1 MAVERVDSSHD
12 VHDDSSFVIYVLTQI
27 IQYRRR
33 REEAA
38 SSGYTR
44 VSTEQH
50 PGERIPTFD
59 AASRGH
65 PESICY
71 TGVLA
76 FLLDSTP
83 MGDTLV
89 MDNDNISHTHIIVQ
103 FLYLIAWG
111 RIGDQKKLYIGRAVA
126 VSSVLFDGGNRYMAK
141 DRKKRA

>member
-12 VHDDSSFVIYVLTQI
+12 VHDDWSFVIYVLTQI

-50 PGERIPTFD
+50 PGERIPTFN
-59 AASRGH
+59 AASRGIGKT
-65 PESICY
+65 SA
-71 TGVLA
+71 TGVLV

-89 MDNDNISHTHIIVQ
+89 MDNDNISHTRNIVQ

-111 RIGDQKKLYIGRAVA
+111 RIGDKKAVRWKDGR
-126 VSSVLFDGGNRYMAK
+126 SQ
-141 DRKKRA
+141 